1 MDKTI
6 RMGNREVPMR
16 ATAATVRHYRVLLGR
31 DLLTD
36 LLSRG
41 EGDAAFAME
50 TLENLAFIM
59 ARQRDPSLPDTV
71 EDWLDTFD
79 DPMAVFSAADDILAL
94 WNANTAALEESK
106 KK

>member
-1 MDKTI
+1 MDRTI
-6 RMGNREVPMR
+6 RMGGREVPMR

-31 DLLTD
+31 DLMTD

-41 EGDAAFAME
+41 EGDAVFAME
-50 TLENLAFIM
+50 ALENLAFIM

-71 EDWLDTFD
+71 EEWLDTFD
-79 DPMAVFSAADDILAL
+79 DPMAVLSAADAVMDL